1 MCIRDRRS
9 AWASSMRVRST
20 GSAVASA
27 QPTVS
32 PARISWV
39 KSSASGA
46 IVIGVFTRLLALS
59 SRWGLVEL
67 YEPRGR
73 VAFDH
78 LIRAV
83 EKSPSAAKRIR
94 LLRAISDTRPNGGFP
109 TSTSACRR
117 QAWCQNQLF
126 RRAEGSGYLRP
137 RPWKNASYEVGDA
150 LSFLAV
156 TVEAPV
162 GTGSSA

>member
-1 MCIRDRRS
+1 
-9 AWASSMRVRST
+9 VRNT

-32 PARISWV
+32 PARSSWV

-109 TSTSACRR
+109 ASTSACGR

-126 RRAEGSGYLRP
+126 RRAEGSGYLSHNIRLVRLRTMTDHSP
-137 RPWKNASYEVGDA
+137 LATLAALFAHLAEERQLTVGQY
-150 LSFLAV
+150 
-156 TVEAPV
+156 
-162 GTGSSA
+162 